1 MLDGE
6 AANGGVGAAA
16 TVKFSKRAAGCL
28 SGTYSEGEG
37 SLLSALAFSY
47 MRSLDSLQQ
56 VADCAYTAEVTILHL
71 VLSKNGGICCYS
83 AQSGSAHLPL
93 YPVDEGQPAIRP
105 LPSPDKG
112 PFCAICFEGPR
123 KKPVPVAVP
132 ESPSRVKT

>member
-56 VADCAYTAEVTILHL
+56 VADCAYTAEVAILHL

-93 YPVDEGQPAIRP
+93 CPVDEGKPAIRP
-105 LPSPDKG
+105 FPSPDTRDSFLPKNSKRG
-112 PFCAICFEGPR
+112 AGSLGLSFFF
-123 KKPVPVAVP
+123 
-132 ESPSRVKT
+132 

>member
-1 MLDGE
+1 MRPGDDGGGKFSRVLDGE

-56 VADCAYTAEVTILHL
+56 V
-71 VLSKNGGICCYS
+71 
-83 AQSGSAHLPL
+83 SGS
-93 YPVDEGQPAIRP
+93 
-105 LPSPDKG
+105 
-112 PFCAICFEGPR
+112 
-123 KKPVPVAVP
+123 
-132 ESPSRVKT
+132 T